1 MRGIAAIY
9 IGPSDLS
16 MALGL
21 EPRKGQTEP
30 EFIEVVETILAAA
43 KRHGIPA
50 GIHTNSVEAAVQMI
64 KRGFQ
69 LTSLQSDDRFLMQRA
84 KQEVDAVR
92 GGVAQDS

>member
-1 MRGIAAIY
+1 
-9 IGPSDLS
+9 

-30 EFIEVVETILAAA
+30 EFLEAVETILAAA
-43 KRHGIPA
+43 QRHGVPA
-50 GIHTNSVEAAVQMI
+50 GIHTNSVDAAVAMI

-84 KQEVDAVR
+84 KQRSTPCVR
-92 GGVAQDS
+92 APA